1 MHSYLIT
8 GGSYE
13 NRKEKERDLC
23 LHWNVQ
29 PYDMLQIG
37 VEKNKQSIGIE
48 EIRVLTHTLSLS
60 PRVSPVVVGIID
72 QAEKLTLEAQHALL
86 KTLEEPPPKAR
97 IILETGNASVLLPTI
112 SSRCQIVQSIN
123 TSLVSE
129 DEKTNTLKTLQN
141 FQGKKP
147 GEIVRLVSQLFEKKE
162 EGVQFLQSL
171 LYILHELLHN
181 SQKGEQQDEIK
192 VWNSHHIR
200 HMIRSVIQAQ
210 KFVSANVQYT
220 LVFDDFF
227 QTILLY
233 KG

>member
-37 VEKNKQSIGIE
+37 VEENKQSIGIE
-48 EIRVLTHTLSLS
+48 EIRVLAHTLSLS

-97 IILETGNASVLLPTI
+97 IILETDNPSVLLPTI
-112 SSRCQIVQSIN
+112 SSRCQIIQNIN

-162 EGVQFLQSL
+162 EGILFLNSVL
-171 LYILHELLHN
+171 IILHELLHTPPT
-181 SQKGEQQDEIK
+181 KEQQDETIA
-192 VWNSHHIR
+192 WNSHHIR
-200 HMIRSVIQAQ
+200 HMIRSGIRAQ
-210 KFVSANVQYT
+210 KLLSANVGYA

-227 QTILLY
+227 QSILLY